1 MYGVKKLFVFKSLL
15 TTPSKILP
23 LHLKQTFL
31 PIIWILTI
39 SEGDMGLNFRLPFKI
54 FYTLIVCFTNLPL
67 IEFSLTKL
75 IFSSIESRG
84 FLYNVFC
91 AGGIDKENPL
101 NPKDNRE
108 NGVMVFFRDRIG
120 PILNNGWTKFL
131 VMLLFVFYL
140 GVSSWGVSQL
150 REGLERRKLSRYD
163 SYTVAYYDTEDLYFR
178 EYPYRVN
185 VSFELIFII

>member
-1 MYGVKKLFVFKSLL
+1 
-15 TTPSKILP
+15 
-23 LHLKQTFL
+23 
-31 PIIWILTI
+31 
-39 SEGDMGLNFRLPFKI
+39 MGLNFRLPFKI

-108 NGVMVFFRDRIG
+108 NDVMVFFRDRIG
-120 PILNNGWTKFL
+120 PVLNNDKEFGPAI
-131 VMLLFVFYL
+131 V
-140 GVSSWGVSQL
+140 
-150 REGLERRKLSRYD
+150 
-163 SYTVAYYDTEDLYFR
+163 
-178 EYPYRVN
+178 
-185 VSFELIFII
+185 